1 MILSALT
8 TRLYRWLA
16 MIGGV
21 LALLAGAVLFGWTKR
36 GQVESVKAL
45 EGYKQ
50 TRKEMDDADPLIAT
64 DPDNAR
70 AWLRERL
77 NKR

>member
-1 MILSALT
+1 MIFSALT